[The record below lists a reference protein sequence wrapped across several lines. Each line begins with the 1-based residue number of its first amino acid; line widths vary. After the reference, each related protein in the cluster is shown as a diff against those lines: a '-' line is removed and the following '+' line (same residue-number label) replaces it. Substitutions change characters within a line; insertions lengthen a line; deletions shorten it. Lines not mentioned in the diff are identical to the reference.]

1 MNSDSSTIK
10 IINLVKIFSQNCC
23 CYKRKIKAVNNIN
36 FVLEENEK
44 FGLLGFNGSGKT
56 TTFKL
61 ITKELLYDSGEII
74 LFNKESKDF
83 NSIKRNIG
91 YCPQEN
97 ALYDELTVKTMFKI
111 YKKLTGINLNIEE
124 LCEKFGLT
132 RNINT
137 KCKNLSGGNK
147 RKLCFALS
155 MLNNPRILLLDE
167 PSTGVDPE
175 SRRIMWKNIL
185 DLNLTHKYNMI
196 LSTHSMEEAEVL
208 CDTVSWLKDGQ
219 FECIGNP
226 EQLKIDY
233 STGYIFQLKFKNNKY
248 DKNIKEDCDKLL
260 KELKNKIN
268 GCDKLNDKI
277 KNDCYVLNKLN
288 FIVDYI
294 KDKCSLIYINNILQE
309 NIIEFIIQINEEKQS
324 ILFSSILS
332 LKSTF
337 DFIDEISLNMQS
349 LENILIHL

>member
-23 CYKRKIKAVNNIN
+23 CCKRKIKAVNNIN

-294 KDKCSLIYINNILQE
+294 KDKSSLIYINNILQE
-309 NIIEFIIQINEEKQS
+309 NIIEFIIQMNEEKQS

-349 LENILIHL
+349 LESILIHL